1 MERAAPC
8 KAGCL
13 GSSSVHSDKG
23 RGQANEK
30 REHDRTQGNENPKP
44 RSFLRD
50 RERRGNR
57 CARRMGRRGNGKRGG
72 DKIGLARLLS
82 LAVCCCRPKSRSVPG
97 PLTVHRNGAASA
109 ARCGTRRGTL
119 RADVS
124 GDFDKNESGAIGKQ
138 KVACVWARV
147 AGSMGSYEA
156 ALSSGSPY
164 KCAIC

>member
-72 DKIGLARLLS
+72 DKIGLARLFVPDGGL
-82 LAVCCCRPKSRSVPG
+82 LLPPKDPVGSG
-97 PLTVHRNGAASA
+97 PFAVHRSGAAFGGAVRCSA
-109 ARCGTRRGTL
+109 R
-119 RADVS
+119 
-124 GDFDKNESGAIGKQ
+124 NP
-138 KVACVWARV
+138 
-147 AGSMGSYEA
+147 AGGPF
-156 ALSSGSPY
+156 GRFR
-164 KCAIC
+164 